1 MDEEVGRVVRGLH
14 GEQQLICF
22 DPLHGESCHP
32 DELNESNRNSYL
44 LMGDAISVLEKLAAE
59 NELLKARCE
68 AAEKDMKKAQACAC
82 IICKHHVP
90 SSGRKYRC
98 VIYEDRIDRWGDGE
112 VLMCG
117 RFEWRGQREGETE

>member
-1 MDEEVGRVVRGLH
+1 MNEEVGRVVRGLN

-44 LMGDAISVLEKLAAE
+44 LMGDAISVLEKLVAE

-68 AAEKDMKKAQACAC
+68 AAERD
-82 IICKHHVP
+82 I
-90 SSGRKYRC
+90 
-98 VIYEDRIDRWGDGE
+98 E
-112 VLMCG
+112 VLLQDGGSCDRCAHFQTENCNAG
-117 RFEWRGQREGETE
+117 DDTYCNAKWRGPREENQ

>member
-22 DPLHGESCHP
+22 DPLHGESWHP

-59 NELLKARCE
+59 NERLQARCE
-68 AAEKDMKKAQACAC
+68 AAERDLEEMIHEQGGNLDLCHWCAGNC
-82 IICKHHVP
+82 A
-90 SSGRKYRC
+90 SGEYLC
-98 VIYEDRIDRWGDGE
+98 DTNGV
-112 VLMCG
+112 
-117 RFEWRGQREGETE
+117 WRGPGKEEAE

>member
-1 MDEEVGRVVRGLH
+1 MNEEVGRVVRGLH

-68 AAEKDMKKAQACAC
+68 AAESNMKLLANNMDGGFDTLPCILCAKNNENC
-82 IICKHHVP
+82 DVSDTC
-90 SSGRKYRC
+90 
-98 VIYEDRIDRWGDGE
+98 
-112 VLMCG
+112 
-117 RFEWRGQREGETE
+117 FEWRGPGKEEAE